1 MLKAMKRYCIQTVDR
16 GMGRRIYPKEWM
28 CAIVLSDWSI
38 PRPVSRT
45 QLLEEQQSMYVCT
58 NIADRQTHTCKI
70 WMWEREKGGEGDKQR
85 MEYNITIQ
93 WASANFLTIYRS
105 VNSYNYI
112 RILNGWYQLLLAD
125 SLTYKSTTL
134 SSQLCKALNLHGE
147 WFIEWAIL
155 WSAWGFASS
164 VCITKSM

>member
-16 GMGRRIYPKEWM
+16 GMGRWVHRKEWM
-28 CAIVLSDWSI
+28 CTIVLSDWSI

-58 NIADRQTHTCKI
+58 NIADRHTCARFGCGRGREG
-70 WMWEREKGGEGDKQR
+70 ERETNNEWSIISRFSELLQ
-85 MEYNITIQ
+85 I
-93 WASANFLTIYRS
+93 IYRS

>member
-1 MLKAMKRYCIQTVDR
+1 MRNCTLWLVNSSSSVTDTTV
-16 GMGRRIYPKEWM
+16 GRTTKHVR
-28 CAIVLSDWSI
+28 
-38 PRPVSRT
+38 
-45 QLLEEQQSMYVCT
+45 MYEHS
-58 NIADRQTHTCKI
+58 RQTHTCKI
-70 WMWEREKGGEGDKQR
+70 WMWERERGGERDKQR

-93 WASANFLTIYRS
+93 WASANFLTIYKS

-112 RILNGWYQLLLAD
+112 CILNVWYQLLLAD

-164 VCITKSM
+164 VCITKSIYVMGREREHCPTPL